1 MPERTDNQESVPPP
15 EFRLFLDGQWVA
27 GETVTEIRSPHDGR
41 LAGLAHRA
49 GAAQVE
55 QAMES
60 AARAFAV
67 TRRMPTHQRAAM
79 LEGVVA
85 GLKADYEGLARLIA
99 LEAGKPLK
107 YARQEVS
114 RAILTFTDAVEESKR
129 IRGEWLP
136 LDLDEASTGRQGL
149 VRRFP
154 VGPVAAITPFNFPL
168 NLVAHKVA
176 PALACGN
183 PVVLKPASQTPL
195 TALRLAELV
204 QNAGAPPGSL
214 NVVHCP
220 GALAERLA
228 TDARLKYLSF
238 TGSGAVGWRLRDLA
252 GHKKVTLELGGNAGV
267 AVHSDADLAHAAQ
280 RCAMG
285 GFAYAGQ
292 TCISVQRI
300 FVHQP
305 VLEPFLEAFL
315 DGVRRLKVG
324 DPLEEQT
331 DVGPMISEAE
341 ARRAVAWV
349 EEAVRQ
355 GATLLLGGE
364 TRGNLM
370 PPTVLT
376 RTTPAMKVN
385 CQEIFAP
392 VVTVEPYQ
400 DWAEALRLI
409 NDSPYGLQAGIF
421 TRDMPAIAQAFDALE
436 VGGLLVNDVPTWRA
450 DVMPYGGW
458 KESGLGREGV
468 RYAIESMTER
478 RILVWKA

>member
-1 MPERTDNQESVPPP
+1 MSGAAIPAGPAAPP
-15 EFRLFLDGQWVA
+15 EFRLFLGGEWVDGEAV
-27 GETVTEIRSPHDGR
+27 VDIRSPYDGAV
-41 LAGLAHRA
+41 AGRAHRA
-49 GAAQVE
+49 SPVHLE
-55 QAMES
+55 QAIQGAE
-60 AARAFAV
+60 RAFAV
-67 TRRMPTHQRAAM
+67 TRRLPTHQRAAI

-85 GLKADYEGLARLIA
+85 GLKADREGIARLIA

-107 YARQEVS
+107 YARAEVA

-129 IRGEWLP
+129 LRGEWLP
-136 LDLDEASTGRQGL
+136 LDLDAASEGRQGL

-154 VGPVAAITPFNFPL
+154 LGPVAAITPFNFPL

-195 TALRLAELV
+195 TSLRLAEIL
-204 QNAGAPPGSL
+204 QNAGAPPGSF
-214 NVVHCP
+214 NVLHCP
-220 GALAERLA
+220 GALAEVLA
-228 TDARLKYLSF
+228 TDPRMKYLSF
-238 TGSGAVGWRLRDLA
+238 TGSGTVGWRLRDIA
-252 GHKKVTLELGGNAGV
+252 GHKKVALELGGNAGV
-267 AVHSDADLAHAAQ
+267 AVHSDADLDYAAQ

-300 FVHQP
+300 FVHRP
-305 VLEPFLEAFL
+305 VLEAFL
-315 DGVRRLKVG
+315 EKFVTCTRRLKVG
-324 DPLEEQT
+324 DPLDEQT

-341 ARRAVAWV
+341 ARRALAWV
-349 EEAVRQ
+349 EEALQ
-355 GATLLLGGE
+355 DGAKLVLGGE

-370 PPTVLT
+370 PPLILT

-392 VVTVEPYQ
+392 VVTVEPYH

-421 TRDMPAIAQAFDALE
+421 TRDLPAIQQAFETLE

-468 RYAIESMTER
+468 RYAIEGMTER
-478 RILVWKA
+478 RIMVWKA